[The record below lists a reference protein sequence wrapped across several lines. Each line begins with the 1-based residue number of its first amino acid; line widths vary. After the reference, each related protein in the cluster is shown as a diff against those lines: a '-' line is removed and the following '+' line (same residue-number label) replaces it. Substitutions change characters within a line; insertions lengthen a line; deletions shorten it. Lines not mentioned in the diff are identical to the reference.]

1 MRSEVNYPR
10 TSEGVIVRSRLP
22 EREEMTMSFKW
33 SIENFSLSQT
43 MSGLP
48 SGKAAIDKR
57 LRVTPRRYVKLFERL
72 NKDKVTSDG

>member
-1 MRSEVNYPR
+1 MNYPR
-10 TSEGVIVRSRLP
+10 TSEGVIVRSRLL

-43 MSGLP
+43 ISGLP

-57 LRVTPRRYVKLFERL
+57 LLEATWRHVKLFERL
-72 NKDKVTSDG
+72 NTDKVTSDS